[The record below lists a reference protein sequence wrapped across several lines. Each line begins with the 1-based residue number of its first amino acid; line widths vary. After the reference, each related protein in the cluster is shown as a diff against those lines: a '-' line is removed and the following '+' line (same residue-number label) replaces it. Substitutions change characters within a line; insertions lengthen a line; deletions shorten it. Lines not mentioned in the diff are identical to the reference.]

1 MNTKL
6 VSYIL
11 QQKSLKINDEDI
23 KKQLLDSGWSE
34 KEIDSI
40 LYPHLDKEKGNKKL
54 QISLISLMTIG
65 LLIFLWFVFYLVSAH
80 LYDSFIIDPSI
91 KMKNDSLYVE
101 IETQENILHNVLHS
115 DLEKGNIPISKELAV
130 LFRLTDLLHLQN
142 ELTKISDDVNYL
154 KDSELLQHNQENID
168 KVVSEMKNIQE
179 IVSREVHDKTHD
191 GSLDPSWLVNP

>member
-1 MNTKL
+1 VNTKL

-40 LYPHLDKEKGNKKL
+40 LYSHLDKEGGNKKL
-54 QISLISLMTIG
+54 QISLMVIG
-65 LLIFLWFVFYLVSAH
+65 LLTFLGLVFNLVSAH
-80 LYDSFIIDPSI
+80 LYDSSIIDPSI
-91 KMKNDSLYVE
+91 KMKNDTLYVE
-101 IETQENILHNVLHS
+101 IEAQENILHNVLHS

-142 ELTKISDDVNYL
+142 ELTKISDEANYL
-154 KDSELLQHNQENID
+154 QNSELLQHNQENID

-179 IVSREVHDKTHD
+179 IVSREVYDKTHD
-191 GSLDPSWLVNP
+191 GNLDPSWLINP

>member
-40 LYPHLDKEKGNKKL
+40 LYSHLDKEGGNKKL
-54 QISLISLMTIG
+54 QISLMVIG
-65 LLIFLWFVFYLVSAH
+65 LLTFLGLVFNLVSAH
-80 LYDSFIIDPSI
+80 LYDSSIIDPSI
-91 KMKNDSLYVE
+91 KMKNDTLYVE
-101 IETQENILHNVLHS
+101 IEAQENILHNVLHS

-142 ELTKISDDVNYL
+142 ELTKISDEANYL
-154 KDSELLQHNQENID
+154 QNSELLQHNQENID

-179 IVSREVHDKTHD
+179 IVSREVYDKTHD
-191 GSLDPSWLVNP
+191 GNLDPSWLINP